1 MEKMTF
7 DKSDDLKLE
16 MNFRKACEDKTFRD
30 IAKKLDLSPEI
41 LMRYTSTIKD
51 CVKEFEN
58 CKNCKG
64 IESCK
69 NSIKGSMLVPIKQGS
84 GVTLS
89 YESCKKKLD
98 EQYKENISLYDLPI
112 SLKNAN
118 MKDILLDGN
127 RKEVLKEVQ
136 AFYKDYLAGKNP
148 KGLYLVGNFGTGKSY
163 IIAALFNA
171 LAKDGVKSVIVHT
184 SELIRGLKESFDT
197 DYADR
202 FDLFKNAEIL
212 LLDDIGSENVTAWSR
227 DEVIEPLLQYRMD
240 NHKTTFFTSNF
251 DFDGLY
257 KHFDINGSGV
267 KSERIMNRV
276 KALSKEVKLICKNY
290 RN

>member
-1 MEKMTF
+1 MFMEKMTF

-163 IIAALFNA
+163 IIEFN
-171 LAKDGVKSVIVHT
+171 
-184 SELIRGLKESFDT
+184 F
-197 DYADR
+197 
-202 FDLFKNAEIL
+202 
-212 LLDDIGSENVTAWSR
+212 
-227 DEVIEPLLQYRMD
+227 P
-240 NHKTTFFTSNF
+240 
-251 DFDGLY
+251 
-257 KHFDINGSGV
+257 
-267 KSERIMNRV
+267 
-276 KALSKEVKLICKNY
+276 NY
-290 RN
+290 HYG